1 MVLIAELLFLLVVT
15 SLGARWYL
23 RTSMHRARKNS
34 GVQPPQVAGS
44 MGFGMSPPNNPPQL
58 PQGLHDHRKVSSDR
72 RPLPYMP
79 RDDRKVSRDYQQPDW
94 DLIPKRNT

>member
-1 MVLIAELLFLLVVT
+1 MVLIAELVSVLAVI

-44 MGFGMSPPNNPPQL
+44 LGFGMYTPSNPPR
-58 PQGLHDHRKVSSDR
+58 PAQGLHDHRNVSSDR
-72 RPLPYMP
+72 RPLPHMP
-79 RDDRKVSRDYQQPDW
+79 RDDRKVSGDYQQPD
-94 DLIPKRNT
+94 